1 MLQTES
7 IERVLKVI
15 SRYYLTHTPDIH
27 LTIAEQKYKQ
37 IKGNEKMKKWNSKSK
52 FKIMKKSNSKWIAG
66 KLKDH
71 GANFSDRVS

>member
-1 MLQTES
+1 MFYARQKVMLQTES

-37 IKGNEKMKKWNSKSK
+37 IKGNEKIRNEIQNS
-52 FKIMKKSNSKWIAG
+52 N
-66 KLKDH
+66 L
-71 GANFSDRVS
+71 

>member
-1 MLQTES
+1 MFYARQKVMLQTES

-37 IKGNEKMKKWNSKSK
+37 IKGNEKMKFKIKIQNYEKIK
-52 FKIMKKSNSKWIAG
+52 FKMNCW
-66 KLKDH
+66 
-71 GANFSDRVS
+71 

>member
-15 SRYYLTHTPDIH
+15 SRLYLTHTPDIY

-37 IKGNEKMKKWNSKSK
+37 IKENENKKWNEIQNSNLW
-52 FKIMKKSNSKWIAG
+52 KKSNSKWIADT
-66 KLKDH
+66 LKQDH
-71 GANFSDRVS
+71 GADFCDRVS